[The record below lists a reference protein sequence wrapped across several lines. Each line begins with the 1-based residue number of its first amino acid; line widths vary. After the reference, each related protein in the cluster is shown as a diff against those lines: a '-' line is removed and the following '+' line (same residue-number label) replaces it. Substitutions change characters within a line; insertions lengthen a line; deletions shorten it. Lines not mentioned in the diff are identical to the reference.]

1 MSILFQTLRWKN
13 FLSTGNDWTEI
24 KLNRSRSTLIVGSNG
39 AGKSTMIDALS
50 FALYGKP
57 FRNINKPQL
66 VNSITQKGT
75 VVEIEFKVNNKEYR
89 VVRGIK
95 PAVFEIYMNGTL
107 LSQSADV
114 REYQEFLE
122 TQIIRMNWK
131 AFSQII
137 VLGNANYTPFMQLP
151 AWHRREVIEDLL
163 DLQVF
168 SRMNALLKDKIA
180 ANKEAAAENTLDI
193 RLINHK
199 IELQKK
205 HEEAINKNITDI
217 VESKKYKVL
226 EYVEKIQQ
234 TKEKIETIG
243 TELRDLEAK
252 YNSQYERTYAKYS
265 ELTEFRSKFAASLVN
280 INNQLIFFHDNDTC
294 PTCKQNIEPD
304 FKHSAMS
311 AKITKRTEL
320 MSAIDKADKSIE
332 KYRTKLNELDEM
344 NTQIQRLRFD
354 IQSES
359 TLLTSYREARKD
371 LLAEIDALLNE
382 TTSKITTSD
391 MDDHNKEL
399 KSANRIKEKLANE
412 RNLLE
417 VAANMLKDNGIKTKI
432 IKQYVPVIN
441 KLINKYLAQME
452 FFVNFE
458 LNEKFEET
466 IKSRHRDVFTY
477 ASFSEG
483 EKARLDLALIL
494 AWRAI
499 AKLRNSSSS
508 NLLILD
514 EVFDGSL
521 DGVGTDYLLEVFNG
535 FEDGT
540 NLFVISHK
548 QDVLFD
554 KFHSAIR
561 FEKIKSFSKIAT

>member
-1 MSILFQTLRWKN
+1 
-13 FLSTGNDWTEI
+13 
-24 KLNRSRSTLIVGSNG
+24 
-39 AGKSTMIDALS
+39 MIDALS

-57 FRNINKPQL
+57 FRDINKPQL

-75 VVEIEFKVNNKEYR
+75 VVEIEFRINNKDYR

-95 PAVFEIYMNGTL
+95 PAIFEIYSNGTL
-107 LSQSADV
+107 INQTSDA

-168 SRMNALLKDKIA
+168 SRMNISLKERIA
-180 ANKEAAAENTLDI
+180 ANKEALAENTLDI
-193 RLINHK
+193 RMINHK

-205 HEEAINKNITDI
+205 HQETLNKNITDI
-217 VESKKYKVL
+217 VETKKAKIIEFSEKYQELEERIKNFSDLHDQYVEEYNREYPVVQNKYEKTL
-226 EYVEKIQQ
+226 EY
-234 TKEKIETIG
+234 
-243 TELRDLEAK
+243 R
-252 YNSQYERTYAKYS
+252 N
-265 ELTEFRSKFAASLVN
+265 KFAASLTS
-280 INNQLIFFHDNDTC
+280 INNQLLFLHDNDTC
-294 PTCKQNIEPD
+294 PTCKQNIEIG
-304 FKHSAMS
+304 FKHAHTS
-311 AKITKRTEL
+311 AKMAKGKEL
-320 MSAIDKADKSIE
+320 QVGLDKANKLIE
-332 KYRTKLNELDEM
+332 EYKIKLEHWRDINNEINELKFSIQTD
-344 NTQIQRLRFD
+344 QISMRSYADAQSSLEEE
-354 IQSES
+354 IQ
-359 TLLTSYREARKD
+359 D
-371 LLAEIDALLNE
+371 LLKE
-382 TTSKITTSD
+382 TTKITEASD
-391 MDDHNKEL
+391 LDDHQKEL
-399 KSANRIKEKLANE
+399 KLANKTKEKLTNE

-452 FFVNFE
+452 FFVAFE

-521 DGVGTDYLLEVFNG
+521 DGVGTDYLLEVFDG

-554 KFHSAIR
+554 KFHSVIR
-561 FEKIKSFSKIAT
+561 FEKIKSFSKIVA